1 MNAEA
6 FQTIAVGDI
15 ISYTLSPHLRPIHPP
30 RAYCGVVNRID
41 PEAQMVSVT
50 LLDEEFEALNE
61 PVGMDDIQSVAK
73 TRGGSRQQQKQ
84 GKWEAGDFRSH
95 PVNSIAPNPSFP
107 LPP

>member
-15 ISYTLSPHLRPIHPP
+15 ISYTLSPHQRPIHPP

-73 TRGGSRQQQKQ
+73 PSSKHGSAVSKLQNRRR
-84 GKWEAGDFRSH
+84 ATFA
-95 PVNSIAPNPSFP
+95 VA
-107 LPP
+107 L